1 MKTTTTTY
9 LIPTIWNMYAP
20 IVYRYEKRKKD
31 MRTVFCKKY
40 RKYTTTDC
48 ILISISKEYIDNGYA
63 KINGNTLVFKNG
75 AKAILFFK
83 EMKEGGWY
91 K

>member
-1 MKTTTTTY
+1 MKVSTY
-9 LIPTIWNMYAP
+9 LIPTVWSPFVP

-31 MRTVFCKKY
+31 MRTSFCKRYKKY
-40 RKYTTTDC
+40 ETTDC
-48 ILISISKEYIDNGYA
+48 ILISIAKEYIDSGEARISGNKLNFMNG
-63 KINGNTLVFKNG
+63 V
-75 AKAILFFK
+75 KASLFFK